1 MRNLLRTFL
10 LFALLIVIISSAIW
24 LVIRLQYV
32 PSGKYVGFR
41 CNGESTPEYWISVA
55 NRYAALIPES
65 SPGGIWIIASS
76 KVLSFDAATDAA
88 LTALDN
94 SGVKVYLQPGE
105 EVPGVWNQYPA
116 PCDQLIQATLDNYGR
131 HSCVI
136 GIGLDVELRGV
147 APDAHVPVTDAEAT
161 SWLNQIKAYN
171 PNFKLFLKHWL
182 TWVMPPTVRND
193 IIFINMAQQLSGFD
207 ELKSVFQSWG
217 NHFSSAK
224 VAFQVGYESD
234 RWWWS
239 QLANPPRDIAQ
250 ALFQNIPNAQGVY
263 WVNFS
268 VHDVFP

>member
-10 LFALLIVIISSAIW
+10 LFALLIGIISSAIW

-94 SGVKVYLQPGE
+94 SRVKVYLQPGE

-116 PCDQLIQATLDNYGR
+116 PCDQLIQATLNNYG
-131 HSCVI
+131 HHPCVI
-136 GIGLDVELRGV
+136 GVGLDIELRGS
-147 APDAHVPVTDAEAT
+147 AWDDPIPVTDAEAQA
-161 SWLNQIKAYN
+161 WLNIVKSYN
-171 PNFKLFLKHWL
+171 SDFEMFLKEFRE
-182 TWVMPPTVRND
+182 WVMPPTYRAD
-193 IIFINMAQQLSGFD
+193 IIFVCMKQEVNSLD
-207 ELKSVFQSWG
+207 ELISSFQTWANTFSPAKS
-217 NHFSSAK
+217 
-224 VAFQVGYESD
+224 AFQIGYPSD
-234 RWWWS
+234 KGWWS
-239 QLANPPRDIAQ
+239 QLANPPKDIAQ
-250 ALFQNIPNAQGVY
+250 ALFQNIPNAKWVY
-263 WVNFS
+263 WVNFN